1 MPIYAYAGHKPE
13 ISEKAFVHP
22 QAVIMGDISIGPYC
36 YIAAGAV
43 LRGDFGK
50 IIIGKG
56 SNVQE
61 NAIIHAKPGTVADI
75 REQVLIAHGAIVHG
89 PCIIKAHAGIGMG
102 GIVAPDCIMEESS
115 FLAAGSLLKS
125 KTIVASK
132 MLAVGRPAVIKKELS
147 PRVVEL
153 NRQSVANYMRLSQ
166 EIKKDLIL
174 LS

>member
-1 MPIYAYAGHKPE
+1 
-13 ISEKAFVHP
+13 
-22 QAVIMGDISIGPYC
+22 
-36 YIAAGAV
+36 
-43 LRGDFGK
+43 
-50 IIIGKG
+50 
-56 SNVQE
+56 
-61 NAIIHAKPGTVADI
+61 
-75 REQVLIAHGAIVHG
+75 
-89 PCIIKAHAGIGMG
+89 
-102 GIVAPDCIMEESS
+102 MEESS